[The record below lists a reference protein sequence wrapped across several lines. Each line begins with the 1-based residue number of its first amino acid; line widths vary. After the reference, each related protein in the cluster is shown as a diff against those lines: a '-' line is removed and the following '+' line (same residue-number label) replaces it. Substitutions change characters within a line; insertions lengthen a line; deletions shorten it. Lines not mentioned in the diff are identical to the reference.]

1 MFQQKICP
9 RVFLQLNIS
18 CEKRFLTWLPVIAKL
33 VITGQNLKNGQQSFF
48 SWEKLSRTFL
58 AVENVSWEIS
68 SHMIAHSAKI
78 VITGQNLKIWP
89 TVFLQ
94 LRKLPRTFLAV
105 ENVSG
110 ENISYMIAYNAKI
123 VITGQIDCDTPILSQ
138 Y

>member
-1 MFQQKICP
+1 
-9 RVFLQLNIS
+9 
-18 CEKRFLTWLPVIAKL
+18 
-33 VITGQNLKNGQQSFF
+33 
-48 SWEKLSRTFL
+48 
-58 AVENVSWEIS
+58 
-68 SHMIAHSAKI
+68 MIAHSAKI
-78 VITGQNLKIWP
+78 VITGQNLKNWP

-110 ENISYMIAYNAKI
+110 ENISYMIAYNDKI

>member
-1 MFQQKICP
+1 
-9 RVFLQLNIS
+9 
-18 CEKRFLTWLPVIAKL
+18 
-33 VITGQNLKNGQQSFF
+33 
-48 SWEKLSRTFL
+48 
-58 AVENVSWEIS
+58 
-68 SHMIAHSAKI
+68 MIAHSAKI
-78 VITGQNLKIWP
+78 VITGQNLKNWP

-105 ENVSG
+105 ENVTG

>member
-1 MFQQKICP
+1 
-9 RVFLQLNIS
+9 
-18 CEKRFLTWLPVIAKL
+18 
-33 VITGQNLKNGQQSFF
+33 
-48 SWEKLSRTFL
+48 
-58 AVENVSWEIS
+58 
-68 SHMIAHSAKI
+68 MIAHSAKI

-89 TVFLQ
+89 TVFPQ
-94 LRKLPRTFLAV
+94 LRKLLRTFLAV

>member
-1 MFQQKICP
+1 
-9 RVFLQLNIS
+9 
-18 CEKRFLTWLPVIAKL
+18 
-33 VITGQNLKNGQQSFF
+33 
-48 SWEKLSRTFL
+48 
-58 AVENVSWEIS
+58 
-68 SHMIAHSAKI
+68 MIAHSAKI

-89 TVFLQ
+89 TGFLQ

>member
-1 MFQQKICP
+1 
-9 RVFLQLNIS
+9 
-18 CEKRFLTWLPVIAKL
+18 
-33 VITGQNLKNGQQSFF
+33 
-48 SWEKLSRTFL
+48 
-58 AVENVSWEIS
+58 
-68 SHMIAHSAKI
+68 MIAHSAKI
-78 VITGQNLKIWP
+78 VIAGQNLKNWP

-110 ENISYMIAYNAKI
+110 ENVSYMIAYNDKI

>member
-1 MFQQKICP
+1 
-9 RVFLQLNIS
+9 
-18 CEKRFLTWLPVIAKL
+18 
-33 VITGQNLKNGQQSFF
+33 
-48 SWEKLSRTFL
+48 
-58 AVENVSWEIS
+58 
-68 SHMIAHSAKI
+68 
-78 VITGQNLKIWP
+78 LKIWP